1 MGGGDLCQPLAG
13 RGRGRE
19 AQRGAER
26 RRGAERQRQE
36 DLFEVEAS
44 LVHTASSRLAKA
56 T

>member
-1 MGGGDLCQPLAG
+1 MPALG
-13 RGRGRE
+13 RQRQR
-19 AQRGAER
+19 QRGAEG